1 MGFMAAAGSPV
12 VAPATVVLHMSRTAC
27 AVLALLA
34 FVALLIVQANL
45 PWAEREQS
53 GFGATS
59 TGTVRTWDFKAEGS
73 AFGVSG
79 SDTRGYYDGDWDDED
94 QNAVTQLQ
102 IGAPALVAGTVL
114 LLVGTILSFTSRGS
128 QGAIITLVGGILA
141 AAGTLLYYLAS
152 QDLFD
157 SDATL
162 MVGFYL
168 GLTATI
174 LGLAGGV
181 VGLAAGNLRGA
192 SN

>member
-1 MGFMAAAGSPV
+1 
-12 VAPATVVLHMSRTAC
+12 MSRTAC

-34 FVALLIVQANL
+34 FVALLIVRGNL

-53 GFGATS
+53 GFGATAKE
-59 TGTVRTWDFKAEGS
+59 TLHTWDAEESGS

-79 SDTRGYYDGDWDDED
+79 SDRRGYYDGGWDDED

-128 QGAIITLVGGILA
+128 QGAIVTLVGGILA
-141 AAGTLLYYLAS
+141 AAGTLLYYLAA
-152 QDLFD
+152 QDLLD
-157 SDATL
+157 NDATWL
-162 MVGFYL
+162 VGFYL
-168 GLTATI
+168 ALTAAI

-181 VGLAAGNLRGA
+181 VGLAAGNMRGA
-192 SN
+192 AN